1 MVKNGNYK
9 ALLNKVED
17 ILEVNNININ
27 TLKKKKKKL
36 FLKEYSS
43 YH

>member
-27 TLKKKKKKL
+27 TLKEEEKL
-36 FLKEYSS
+36 F
-43 YH
+43 